1 MRKYDNQLE
10 DFFGMNSGDP
20 GSSDHKRSIKD
31 TLAGRVTVRSGI
43 RLLPKVL
50 SRTERYLVLFFA
62 VAGMLALAAI
72 PFTIYYHFTTEVP
85 SQGGKLIE
93 GIVGEPRLVNPLLAA
108 ASDADRD
115 LVSLIYSSLY
125 RYDGDGK
132 LRPDL
137 AKSFPEITSDGL
149 SYSVTIRDDA
159 RWHDGVPVT
168 ADDIVFTVQVA
179 QNSDYGAPTTVRA
192 AWQGVTVERAADRVV
207 IFKLRNKYAQFPNV
221 LTMGILPKHLWQ
233 DVRPINFALSELNIK
248 PIGSGPYQFKS
259 LVKNELGHI
268 FSYRLES
275 HDQHYVGHANID
287 ELEFKFY
294 GTEDELIDAFHK
306 NQVDSLGFISGANAS
321 RLKFRSRVDI
331 QQLKMPRYY
340 ALFFNQSQSKGLSD
354 KNVRLALN
362 YATDRI
368 SIINNTVDG
377 KAFLVNSPMI
387 GGILDVNANVR
398 TYDFDPE
405 QAAAVLKSGG
415 WTPGEDGILQK
426 SKDNRLEVKITTST
440 WSELSAVAEQ
450 VKEQWEKIGVK
461 VTVETLPISQLQ
473 EVIRLRTYQILLFG
487 EILSPDPDP
496 FSLWHSSQ
504 REGLGGNLALYSNKT
519 ADRLLEEARQTLN
532 PLERAQKYDE
542 FQKVLIE
549 DIPAVFLYS
558 PHYLY
563 GLDADV
569 QGFNTALIS
578 MPADRFTNVVHWYLK
593 TKRVFR

>member
-10 DFFGMNSGDP
+10 DFFGLNAEHQDA
-20 GSSDHKRSIKD
+20 DHKRSIKD
-31 TLAGRVTVRSGI
+31 TLTRRMTIRSRM

-50 SRTERYLVLFFA
+50 SRAERYTILTLTA
-62 VAGMLALAAI
+62 IGAIALAAI
-72 PFTIYYHFTTEVP
+72 PFTTYHHFTTTVP
-85 SQGGKLIE
+85 STGGKITE
-93 GIVGEPRLVNPLLAA
+93 GVVGEPRLANPLLAA

-115 LVSLIYSSLY
+115 LVALMYSGLY
-125 RYDGDGK
+125 RYDGNGK
-132 LRPDL
+132 LTPDL

-149 SYSVTIRDDA
+149 SYSVTIREDA

-168 ADDIVFTVQVA
+168 ADDVVFTVQVA
-179 QNSDYGAPTTVRA
+179 QNPDYGSPTTVRA
-192 AWQGVTVERAADRVV
+192 AWQGVTAERVSDQVV
-207 IFKLRNKYAQFPNV
+207 MFRLRNKYAQFPNV
-221 LTMGILPKHLWQ
+221 LTMGILPRHLWQ

-248 PIGSGPYQFKS
+248 PIGSGPYRFKS

-268 FSYRLES
+268 FSYRLEA
-275 HDQHYVGHANID
+275 HAQHYQGRPNID

-294 GTEDELIDAFHK
+294 GTEDELIEAFHN
-306 NQVDSLGFISGANAS
+306 NQVDSLSFISGANVS
-321 RLKFRSRVDI
+321 RLKFKSRIDL

-340 ALFFNQSQSKGLSD
+340 ALFFNQSQSKALSD

-377 KAFLVNSPMI
+377 NAFLVNSPMI
-387 GGILDVNANVR
+387 SGILDINANVR
-398 TYDFDPE
+398 TYDYDPD
-405 QAAAVLKSGG
+405 QAATILKSGG
-415 WTPGEDGILQK
+415 WTPGEDGTLQK
-426 SKDNRLEVKITTST
+426 SKDNRLELKITTST

-450 VKEQWEKIGVK
+450 IKEQWERIGVK

-473 EVIRLRTYQILLFG
+473 EVIRLRNYQILLFG

-549 DIPAVFLYS
+549 DIPAIFLYS

-563 GLDADV
+563 GLDTDV
-569 QGFNTALIS
+569 RGFDTTLIS
-578 MPADRFTNVVHWYLK
+578 MPADRFTNIVHWYME
-593 TKRVFR
+593 TKRVFK